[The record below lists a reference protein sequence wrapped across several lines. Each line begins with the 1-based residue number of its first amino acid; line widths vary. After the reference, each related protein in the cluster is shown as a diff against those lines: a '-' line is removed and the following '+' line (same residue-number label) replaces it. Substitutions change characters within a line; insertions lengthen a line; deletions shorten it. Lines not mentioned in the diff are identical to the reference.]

1 MESNNRRRYTVSP
14 DAAYAAMPGGGVV
27 LHLGQNRYFSLND
40 SAAVIWS
47 MLEAGEP
54 TDAIASTLV
63 HQFEIDRGS
72 AEEAVHALVGQL
84 TEAGLLHP
92 AADAG

>member
-1 MESNNRRRYTVSP
+1 VESNNRNRYTISP

-54 TDAIASTLV
+54 TEAIATTLV
-63 HQFEIDRGS
+63 QQFEIDH
-72 AEEAVHALVGQL
+72 AAAQQAIDALVGQL
-84 TEAGLLHP
+84 TDAGLLRP
-92 AADAG
+92 AD